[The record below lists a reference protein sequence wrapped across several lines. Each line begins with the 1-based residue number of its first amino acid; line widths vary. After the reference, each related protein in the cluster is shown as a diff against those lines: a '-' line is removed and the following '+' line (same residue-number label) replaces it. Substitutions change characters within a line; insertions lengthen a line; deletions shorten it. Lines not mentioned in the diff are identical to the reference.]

1 MILSLLY
8 RLKPEQCRLIMVDP
22 KMLELSAYDGI
33 PHLLTPVV
41 TDPKKA
47 VVALKWAVREM
58 EDRYKKMSKIG
69 VRNID
74 GFNARVADARAKG
87 ETLTRTVQTGFDRE
101 TGEAIYEREELALE
115 ELPYIVLVVDEMADL
130 MMVAGKDIEGAIQR
144 LAQMARAAGIHLI
157 MATQRPSVDVVTG
170 TIKANFP
177 TRISFQVT
185 SKIDSRTI
193 LGEQGGEQLLGQGD
207 MLYMAGG
214 GRISRVHGPFVSD
227 PEVEKVVAHL
237 KKQGAPEYLHAI
249 TEEDEGEGEDDAPP
263 PPSGSMDAEEA
274 GDYYDRA
281 VNIVLRDR
289 KVSTSY
295 IQRRLSVGYNK
306 AASLVERMEKEG
318 VVGAP
323 NHAGKREILIGNGV
337 DRGAF
342 EDLAED

>member
-1 MILSLLY
+1 M
-8 RLKPEQCRLIMVDP
+8 
-22 KMLELSAYDGI
+22 
-33 PHLLTPVV
+33 
-41 TDPKKA
+41 
-47 VVALKWAVREM
+47 
-58 EDRYKKMSKIG
+58 
-69 VRNID
+69 
-74 GFNARVADARAKG
+74 
-87 ETLTRTVQTGFDRE
+87 
-101 TGEAIYEREELALE
+101 ALE
-115 ELPYIVLVVDEMADL
+115 ELPYIVVVVDEMADL

-157 MATQRPSVDVVTG
+157 MATQRPSVDVITG

-193 LGEQGGEQLLGQGD
+193 LGEQGGR
-207 MLYMAGG
+207 AAARP
-214 GRISRVHGPFVSD
+214 GRHALHGRRRPHLAASTARSSPTPRSRRWSPISRSRGSPNTCTPS
-227 PEVEKVVAHL
+227 PRRTRPPKAR
-237 KKQGAPEYLHAI
+237 
-249 TEEDEGEGEDDAPP
+249 TAPP

-318 VVGAP
+318 VVSAA
-323 NHAGKREILIGNGV
+323 NHAGKREILVGNGV

>member
-1 MILSLLY
+1 
-8 RLKPEQCRLIMVDP
+8 
-22 KMLELSAYDGI
+22 
-33 PHLLTPVV
+33 
-41 TDPKKA
+41 
-47 VVALKWAVREM
+47 
-58 EDRYKKMSKIG
+58 
-69 VRNID
+69 
-74 GFNARVADARAKG
+74 
-87 ETLTRTVQTGFDRE
+87 
-101 TGEAIYEREELALE
+101 
-115 ELPYIVLVVDEMADL
+115 

-193 LGEQGGEQLLGQGD
+193 LGEQGAEQLLGQGD

-237 KKQGAPEYLHAI
+237 KKQGSPEYLHAI
-249 TEEDEGEGEDDAPP
+249 TEEDERRGRRRGAPP
-263 PPSGSMDAEEA
+263 ARRLDGRGGIGRLSTTAPSTSCCATA
-274 GDYYDRA
+274 RC
-281 VNIVLRDR
+281 
-289 KVSTSY
+289 STSY

-318 VVGAP
+318 VVSAP
-323 NHAGKREILIGNGV
+323 NHAGKREILVGNGV

-342 EDLAED
+342 EDLEED